1 MFPLC
6 FFLKTTPALQG
17 ALDRVKVVSLGF
29 GFGCACLRMRARVR
43 KSFIAFSLEM
53 DFLFCEMMCKRQT
66 TDRRSRKSKNF
77 KQTQEKEEE
86 KKKGKKYTRD
96 KKATRFISTIS
107 LCTPHKTTRV
117 THKPAKRR
125 QRRRIRRDENAT
137 KDDDDDDGVLFS
149 RAGVWASF
157 SFLFLLLFLFPL
169 VLCFCV

>member
-1 MFPLC
+1 MTELKSRCKLPRTRSHTL
-6 FFLKTTPALQG
+6 FLSTRASAQG
-17 ALDRVKVVSLGF
+17 ASHCV
-29 GFGCACLRMRARVR
+29 A
-43 KSFIAFSLEM
+43 FIAFSLEM